1 MSFILRLMLFTL
13 LVDALLVE
21 RVGKPVMS
29 IRAGLKNVFMY
40 RAIVVEVTGL

>member
-1 MSFILRLMLFTL
+1 MLFTL

-29 IRAGLKNVFMY
+29 IRAGLKNAFMY
-40 RAIVVEVTGL
+40 RAIVVEVTDL